1 MDEVRDRVRL
11 VDASAFDGRG
21 VTATVPRAEIESVLA
36 SADGPPEL
44 VLDVQRREGDE
55 IEAHTL
61 RIEWDPKELEELLR
75 TTTGE
80 QVDLVL
86 DGDELERAIQD
97 DVEAHGL
104 REKAAIFAVAVV
116 AAGGAGAGAAM
127 AGPTNSPVT
136 DGGGASGSTP
146 IAMVSD
152 AGSGGPQTS
161 AASLTAAQSDANMVQ
176 AAAASQSTPA
186 PEVVSDAALSGPQTS
201 GSELTAAQSDANMVQ
216 SAAASQTTPAPE
228 IVSDAATTGPVAVQ
242 AAQSPEMVA
251 DSALSGPVAAQAAQ
265 SPEMVADSALS
276 GPAET
281 PMTPQQIVDAA
292 AGPPQMVSD
301 AALSGPVAQPEAT
314 GGGGWDISAPDP
326 TTTAIVAG
334 GIALMITAAGFAV
347 RGQRRQLGH
356 PA

>member
-1 MDEVRDRVRL
+1 MDEVRDRARL

-21 VTATVPRAEIESVLA
+21 VTATVPRADIESVLA

-55 IEAHTL
+55 VEAHTL

-75 TTTGE
+75 TTSGE

-86 DGDELERAIQD
+86 DRDELERAIQD

-116 AAGGAGAGAAM
+116 AAGGAGAGAAF
-127 AGPTNSPVT
+127 AGPSTSIVT
-136 DGGGASGSTP
+136 DGGGASGTTP
-146 IAMVSD
+146 IEMVSD

-161 AASLTAAQSDANMVQ
+161 GTELTAAQSDANMINV
-176 AAAASQSTPA
+176 AAASQSTPA
-186 PEVVSDAALSGPQTS
+186 PEIVSDAALSGPQTS
-201 GSELTAAQSDANMVQ
+201 GSELSAAQSDANMVQ
-216 SAAASQTTPAPE
+216 SAAASQSTPAPE
-228 IVSDAATTGPVAVQ
+228 IVTDAATTGPVPVQ
-242 AAQSPEMVA
+242 AAQSPEMVS
-251 DSALSGPVAAQAAQ
+251 DSALSGP
-265 SPEMVADSALS
+265 S
-276 GPAET
+276 ET

-292 AGPPQMVSD
+292 APAPEMVSD

-314 GGGGWDISAPDP
+314 GGGGWDISAPDG
-326 TTTAIVAG
+326 TTTGIIAG
-334 GIALMITAAGFAV
+334 GVALMITAAGFAV
-347 RGQRRQLGH
+347 RGQRRQVGH